1 MRRLLLV
8 LVVLGIGGLVFYRQ
22 RSIDRWEEALAIG
35 RHRADGHGGGQPSTA
50 PSS

>member
-8 LVVLGIGGLVFYRQ
+8 LVVLGIGGLIFYRQ

-35 RHRADGHGGGQPSTA
+35 HHRPDPDGQPSTA

>member
-8 LVVLGIGGLVFYRQ
+8 LVVLGLGGLVFYRQ

-35 RHRADGHGGGQPSTA
+35 RHRPGRDGQPSTA